1 MISIALSLLS
11 ILSPINSI
19 PTEILI
25 DEPLTLSTGEE
36 LKARYEQPSD
46 EFCLELQDF
55 ARLQADQLH
64 AKEYW
69 QRRMTNLNAEWLEA
83 MSEIEAKHKQIH
95 QAYIDEQKLFKD
107 AAAEAIKQRDLARS
121 DLWYWRGASLA
132 LALSSTVTVIYLIGR

>member
-11 ILSPINSI
+11 LLSPIDTI

-64 AKEYW
+64 SKAYW
-69 QRRMTNLNAEWLEA
+69 ELRMTNLNAEWLKA
-83 MSEIEAKHKQIH
+83 MDEIEAKHKQVH
-95 QAYIDEQKLFKD
+95 QAYIDEQRLLKE
-107 AAAEAIKQRDLARS
+107 ATAEAIKQRDLARS

>member
-11 ILSPINSI
+11 LLSPIDTI

-64 AKEYW
+64 SKAYW
-69 QRRMTNLNAEWLEA
+69 ELRMTNLNAEWLKA
-83 MSEIEAKHKQIH
+83 MDEIEAKHKQVH
-95 QAYIDEQKLFKD
+95 Q
-107 AAAEAIKQRDLARS
+107 ARS

>member
-11 ILSPINSI
+11 LLSPIDTI

-64 AKEYW
+64 SK
-69 QRRMTNLNAEWLEA
+69 T
-83 MSEIEAKHKQIH
+83 
-95 QAYIDEQKLFKD
+95 
-107 AAAEAIKQRDLARS
+107 
-121 DLWYWRGASLA
+121 
-132 LALSSTVTVIYLIGR
+132 IGS